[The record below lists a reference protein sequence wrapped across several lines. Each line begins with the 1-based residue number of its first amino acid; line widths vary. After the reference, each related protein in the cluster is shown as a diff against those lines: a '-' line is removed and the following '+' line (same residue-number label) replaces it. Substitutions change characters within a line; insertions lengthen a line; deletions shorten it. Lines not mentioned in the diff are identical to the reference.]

1 MQVLVRNIPVEVVS
15 FACTW
20 LFSLSRTLSTC
31 NALSLVVVFVIQWD
45 FCTLISKIPMNSS
58 QPALGFMRDIFE
70 LGETNR
76 HRISNSFYF
85 SNEAEKSGREN
96 EKQKIKNLNSVGAK
110 SIHFFLRKSFPR
122 RKFSHLILPKVNED
136 SFFCLVKRIYL
147 YSININA
154 YP

>member
-110 SIHFFLRKSFPR
+110 SIHFFFAQIVSETKIFSFDSSQGKRRQFLLPR
-122 RKFSHLILPKVNED
+122 EKDLFVFD
-136 SFFCLVKRIYL
+136 
-147 YSININA
+147 
-154 YP
+154 